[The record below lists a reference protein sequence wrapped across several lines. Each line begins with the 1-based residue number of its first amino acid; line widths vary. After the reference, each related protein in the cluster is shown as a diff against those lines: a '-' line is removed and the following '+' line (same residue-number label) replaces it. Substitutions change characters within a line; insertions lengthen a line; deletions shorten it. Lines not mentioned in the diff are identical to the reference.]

1 MMHNAEGLTAEAQA
15 ATNAARNY
23 EMLGVAMKG
32 VGVSIMALGAGWIIG
47 SGFNDQMAKVKTTI
61 DEAEAHWLEQKRAV
75 DQKQMDSDANVI
87 NKKIASALNASTDQS
102 TVYNNQL
109 VAAQEEGQAE
119 IRANDDKLRQ
129 MLDAHKGYLAQI
141 VSAEKESESEI
152 EQGRLRIMALQ
163 EKGKDNQFKNSLD
176 KLAYDPQKQVS
187 ALESHAQT
195 LIREAE
201 RVMAEGAKLGD
212 KAEIQRGRQIFQE
225 AEAANKQAEAIASS
239 EVEKGMQGKSPEDIK
254 YAESFDPRVTS
265 AQGYT
270 QSTID
275 AQIRAEERINAL
287 ERQRIRTWATSA
299 IINRHRLPKSR
310 NKSQSRSRIRP
321 CWTSKATRCQRPN
334 WHECRASGMQRST
347 FWANCSLTSRIRPT
361 PTDSV

>member
-1 MMHNAEGLTAEAQA
+1 
-15 ATNAARNY
+15 
-23 EMLGVAMKG
+23 
-32 VGVSIMALGAGWIIG
+32 
-47 SGFNDQMAKVKTTI
+47 
-61 DEAEAHWLEQKRAV
+61 
-75 DQKQMDSDANVI
+75 
-87 NKKIASALNASTDQS
+87 
-102 TVYNNQL
+102 
-109 VAAQEEGQAE
+109 
-119 IRANDDKLRQ
+119 

-287 ERQRIRTWATSA
+287 ERQRIRNLGDERDYQSAQTSEIEKQVA
-299 IINRHRLPKSR
+299 IAVKNSAVLDKQGNPLPKAELAR
-310 NKSQSRSRIRP
+310 MQGIRD
-321 CWTSKATRCQRPN
+321 A
-334 WHECRASGMQRST
+334 A
-347 FWANCSLTSRIRPT
+347 
-361 PTDSV
+361 